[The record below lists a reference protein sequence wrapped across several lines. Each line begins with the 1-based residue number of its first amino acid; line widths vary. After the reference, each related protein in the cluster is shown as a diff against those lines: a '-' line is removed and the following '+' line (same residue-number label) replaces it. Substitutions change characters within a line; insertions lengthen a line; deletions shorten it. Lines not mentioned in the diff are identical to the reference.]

1 MNAHGK
7 AGRAA
12 RIVGAALALVL
23 THTAT
28 ADDVMIVYGKRVAV
42 TEERAVAVPAFDPEG
57 FRVALH
63 DDIRA
68 SLRESVLA
76 LRTEIAT
83 EKAAARDVRIASLG
97 TRPDA

>member
-7 AGRAA
+7 AGRPA
-12 RIVGAALALVL
+12 RIVGAALALLL

-42 TEERAVAVPAFDPEG
+42 TGERDVAVPAFDSEG

-63 DDIRA
+63 EDIRA

-76 LRTEIAT
+76 LRTEIAKD
-83 EKAAARDVRIASLG
+83 EAAARDVQIASLG
-97 TRPDA
+97 MRPDA